1 MITESPCDQH
11 IDRGI
16 KTYAILKYWNTVY
29 INILDDP
36 FVSDVN
42 SVFNWDVAEKRKA
55 MCTEQRLYA
64 NAFTIE
70 ELGKEDQANFYMVS
84 GTLPYILM
92 MLSDVSTDEACHLTA
107 INGETILVPGHVA
120 ISLKPI
126 RRSGTRRWNLRVPY
140 LQLSFSHMIYR

>member
-1 MITESPCDQH
+1 M
-11 IDRGI
+11 
-16 KTYAILKYWNTVY
+16 
-29 INILDDP
+29 
-36 FVSDVN
+36 SDVN

-92 MLSDVSTDEACHLTA
+92 MLSNVSTHEACHVTA
-107 INGETILVPGHVA
+107 INGVTILVPTHVA
-120 ISLKPI
+120 KSLKLI
-126 RRSGTRRWNLRVPY
+126 RRSAPVDE
-140 LQLSFSHMIYR
+140 IYECPISKWVSVTWFIDKAPG